1 MTEEESPTG
10 STSPSTAPRP
20 DWYWWVVM
28 IGTVLS
34 CAAASIL
41 ISLQVQARALERE
54 RAQRIEV
61 QQKADALRIE
71 TNAKWCKIVTTLDDE
86 YRKTP
91 PTTPTGVNIAEA
103 MRDLRVSLDCPPA

>member
-1 MTEEESPTG
+1 
-10 STSPSTAPRP
+10 
-20 DWYWWVVM
+20 M

-41 ISLQVQARALERE
+41 ISLQVQANALERE
-54 RAQRIEV
+54 REQRMVV

-103 MRDLRVSLDCPPA
+103 MRDLRVSLGCPLAGR